1 MLRPYLAGIPNY
13 LKAYG
18 RFCLWR
24 YENGKKPPYQI
35 SGEPASVSRPETF
48 RAFSEVTPLP
58 PGYDGLG
65 FLLQPP
71 IAAVDLDGCIQGGQI
86 SGTARQVL
94 GMFQSYTEKSPR
106 GEGIHIFFLLPPRF
120 RFDANKYLNKNTEL
134 GLEIYTSGRYM
145 TLTGAFHKE
154 RPRDLCIVDP
164 TPFLDSF
171 MQRKASGVLAGGPGP
186 RTAPAASN
194 VIGWTYRRITRSAV
208 LSDDDLIQ
216 KAMTSKGSE
225 SFRRLWEGD
234 VREYGSQ
241 SEADLAL
248 CSRLAYW
255 TACDPERMDR
265 IFRRSGLMRPKWDTR
280 RPGGSY
286 GAQAIQKAIS
296 SSDGR
301 VYDPG
306 RR

>member
-13 LKAYG
+13 LKEHG
-18 RFCLWR
+18 LFCLWR

-35 SGEPASVSRPETF
+35 SGQPADVSSPETF
-48 RAFSEVTPLP
+48 APFSEVTPLLP
-58 PGYDGLG
+58 AYDGMGVLIRG
-65 FLLQPP
+65 G
-71 IAAVDLDGCIQGGQI
+71 IGCIDLDHCIQGGKL

-94 GMFQSYTEKSPR
+94 DMFQSYTEKSPR
-106 GEGIHIFFLLPPRF
+106 GEGIHIFFLLPSRF
-120 RFDANKYLNKNTEL
+120 QFDADKYLNKNTGA

-145 TLTGAFHKE
+145 TCTGIFRAD

-164 TPFLDSF
+164 TPFLNSF
-171 MQRKASGVLAGGPGP
+171 MQRKASGALAGRPGP

-216 KAMTSKGSE
+216 KAMTSKGGE

-265 IFRRSGLMRPKWDTR
+265 LFRQSALMRDKWDTR